1 MGLSAAA
8 LTADKKPCL
17 PLAQKI
23 QGTLF
28 HPFLKGL
35 FRFKVG
41 KCAGAKQIFQSA
53 FPNPSQGI
61 SGFHAGA
68 GGHPFPF
75 SICVSQQTL
84 VVADVAMIPGQCTG
98 LGIVLF
104 HTQLHQIRIRQPR
117 SSHLRK

>member
-1 MGLSAAA
+1 MSLSAAT

-17 PLAQKI
+17 PLAQKVC
-23 QGTLF
+23 GTLF
-28 HPFLKGL
+28 HACLKWL

-41 KCAGAKQIFQSA
+41 KGAGAEQVFQSA
-53 FPNPSQGI
+53 FPDSPQSI

-68 GGHPFPF
+68 WSHPFPF